1 MKNKTCNNCNSI
13 NGERATYCRKCGV
26 SLEDAVVTQVGVR
39 KRPEDVPNRTA
50 DKAPVQR
57 PGRRPTSTPAVAPAA
72 PKSRALPQASGE
84 QITLPKRPSKPA
96 VIYWPFVLSIVSAL
110 SMLALIVAFVL
121 LSGGSDEPT
130 AGTSP
135 VSTSAV
141 TSASSSA
148 AAEGSETSSANA
160 TDLSE
165 IIIGDIADQTYTGDY
180 VTIPFSLTHNDH
192 VLEEGVDYVI
202 TYEDNVAPGTATVY
216 FEGIGDDF
224 TGSFDTS
231 FNIVTGDEVV
241 DNPDNYLVV
250 IFSMRLSWTM
260 LGRSPSTEELIDQVH
275 RLIDHDVTG
284 AELVNEI
291 SFSDESVNRNLTNEE
306 FVSAFYQGVLA
317 RPADEEGLAYN
328 VSLLEDGMSREDW
341 ASAIVNAED
350 GEFASICNSV
360 GVIPY

>member
-13 NGERATYCRKCGV
+13 NGERATYCRKCGA
-26 SLEDAVVTQVGVR
+26 SLEDAVVTTVGVR

-50 DKAPVQR
+50 DKLPVQR
-57 PGRRPTSTPAVAPAA
+57 PGRRPTATPAIAPAA
-72 PKSRALPQASGE
+72 PKTRALPQASSD

-110 SMLALIVAFVL
+110 SMLALIVAFVF
-121 LSGGSDEPT
+121 LSGDGDTT
-130 AGTSP
+130 AA
-135 VSTSAV
+135 TSAV
-141 TSASSSA
+141 STTAAATTTASSA
-148 AAEGSETSSANA
+148 ASESETSAA
-160 TDLSE
+160 DVTDLSE

-180 VTIPFSLTHNDH
+180 ITIPFSLTHNDH

-202 TYEDNVAPGTATVY
+202 TYENNVAPGTATAY
-216 FEGIGDDF
+216 FEGTGDDF
-224 TGSFDTS
+224 TGTFDAS
-231 FNIVTGDEVV
+231 FNIVTGDSVV
-241 DNPDNYLVV
+241 DDPDNYLYV

-275 RLIDHDVTG
+275 RLVDHDVTG
-284 AELVNEI
+284 ADLVNEI

-317 RPADEEGLAYN
+317 RPADDEGLAYN
-328 VSLLEDGMSREDW
+328 VGLLEDGMSREDW

-350 GEFASICNSV
+350 GEFADICNSI
-360 GVIPY
+360 GIIPS